1 MEGAGLAGLNLSG
14 WKSGNRIRQGVDVM
28 ALASGLSFSSQDVRT
43 QMDRIL
49 LSPAFASSQ
58 SLCRLLRFS
67 VEKKLNGEEREIK
80 EYVIGSQVFARGE
93 SFDPRLDPIVRVQ
106 ATKLRARLRGYYDTL
121 GQRDPIVIEFPKGT
135 YVPVFHRRGD
145 PGTGASP
152 APERQADI
160 ALAVLPFRNL
170 TADPDYDHFCDGL
183 TEELIGCMAMAPGFQ
198 IVSRT
203 SVFRY
208 KGQSADV
215 RQIAAELNAAW
226 IIEGSVRRSTGEVC
240 LALHITDASSGYLLS
255 SFRFVRDGSD
265 AIALQSALAT
275 EACLHARRVLLGPGA
290 CPHEQQSEEVT
301 H

>member
-1 MEGAGLAGLNLSG
+1 
-14 WKSGNRIRQGVDVM
+14 M
-28 ALASGLSFSSQDVRT
+28 AAASGLNFSQQDVRT

-49 LSPAFASSQ
+49 LSPSFASSP
-58 SLCRLLRFS
+58 SLSRLFRFS

-106 ATKLRARLRGYYDTL
+106 ATKLRARLRGYYETL
-121 GQRDPIVIEFPKGT
+121 GQRDPIIIEFPKGT

-145 PGTGASP
+145 SGPGTSL
-152 APERQADI
+152 APDGKRQTDI
-160 ALAVLPFRNL
+160 ALAVMPFRNL
-170 TADPDYDHFCDGL
+170 TVDPEYDHFCDGL
-183 TEELIGCMAMAPGFQ
+183 TEELIGCLAMAPGFQ

-203 SVFRY
+203 SVFQY

-226 IIEGSVRRSTGEVC
+226 IIEGSVRRSAGEVC

-290 CPHEQQSEEVT
+290 CPHEQESGEVT